1 MSSRTLLNLALLL
14 VAISLVLVV
23 LYKPGLEP
31 EAAPPPVTT
40 LDPEAVSSIQV
51 TRTMRE
57 PLGFTRHGESWML
70 VGEPE
75 LPASEFQMPSLL
87 SILQTATTRSYPAA
101 SLDLGAVGL
110 QPPQAVLTLD
120 DTVFSIGLTAPLDNK
135 RYIQFENTVYLV
147 DDKYQHLLN
156 GGRAN
161 FISRKLLPANNTLTR
176 LQLPDKTLSLTDNG
190 QWQLTPADPAVSSAA
205 IQALVSSW
213 ENSRATYIHDYDGAA
228 ATATITLETSDSA
241 SPFTLLIIRKSPE
254 FVLARPDWGIQY
266 HLQGQLGN
274 SLLGI
279 QNPAPDTNSA
289 AED

>member
-1 MSSRTLLNLALLL
+1 MSSRTLLNLTLVL

-23 LYKPGLEP
+23 FYQPGLEP
-31 EAAPPPVTT
+31 EPAPPSVTT
-40 LDPEAVSSIQV
+40 QDPETISSIHV

-57 PLGFTRHGESWML
+57 PLRFTRQGDNWML
-70 VGEPE
+70 AGDPE

-101 SLDLGAVGL
+101 SLDLEAVGL

-120 DTVFSIGLTAPLDNK
+120 DTVFSIGLTTALDNK
-135 RYIQFENTVYLV
+135 RYIQLEDTVYLV

-156 GGRAN
+156 GGRTN
-161 FISRKLLPANNTLTR
+161 FISRKLLPANGTLTR
-176 LQLPDKTLSLTDNG
+176 LQLPDKTLSLTGNG
-190 QWQLTPADPAVSSAA
+190 QWQLTPADPAVSSTD
-205 IQALVSSW
+205 IQALIKNW
-213 ENSRATYIHDYDGAA
+213 ENSRATYIHGYEGTAA
-228 ATATITLETSDSA
+228 IATITLETSDST
-241 SPFTLLIIRKSPE
+241 SPVTLHLIRKSPD

-274 SLLGI
+274 VLLGR
-279 QNPAPDTNSA
+279 QDPAPDTNSA

>member
-1 MSSRTLLNLALLL
+1 MSSRALLNLTLVL

-40 LDPEAVSSIQV
+40 LDPETVSSIQV

-57 PLGFTRHGESWML
+57 PLGFARHGDRWML
-70 VGEPE
+70 AGDPE

-101 SLDLGAVGL
+101 SLDLEAVGL

-120 DTVFSIGLTAPLDNK
+120 DAVFSIGLTTPLDNK
-135 RYIQFENTVYLV
+135 RYIQFKNTVYLV

-156 GGRAN
+156 GGRTN
-161 FISRKLLPANNTLTR
+161 FISRKLLPANSTLTR
-176 LQLPDKTLSLTDNG
+176 LQLPDKTLSLAGNG
-190 QWQLTPADPAVSSAA
+190 QWQLTPEDPAVSSAD
-205 IQALVSSW
+205 IQALVSNW
-213 ENSRATYIHDYDGAA
+213 ENSRATYIHDYDGAV

-241 SPFTLLIIRKSPE
+241 NPVTLLLIRKSPD
-254 FVLARPDWGIQY
+254 FILARPDWGIQY
-266 HLQGQLGN
+266 HLQGNLGN
-274 SLLGI
+274 VLLGI
-279 QNPAPDTNSA
+279 PVPVPATNTVT
-289 AED
+289 ED